1 MSTPLASERDRAIL
15 RSFARRID
23 PSDAG
28 AHNNLGVLYFNKG
41 LHEEAVSA
49 FMRALEL
56 DPKMQVAQRN
66 LEIAYFQTG
75 FYERRLTDLRERLR
89 AHADDRDARWELARA
104 HAAVGDTREAIA
116 EFTALLEHHP
126 QDLATMVQLA
136 LAEKAAGDLGSAQQW
151 LDRAHALDPRSSLLH
166 FYTGE
171 VLYNRGL
178 NDEARAAL
186 GRAIELA
193 PDYADAHFLLGFVL
207 GDMGLHE
214 EARLARARA
223 IELNPSLSRAQTNLS
238 LDRYNAAKFGELAP
252 GREERRAQAMEVAA
266 EGQLAHYSLG
276 LAFRQKG
283 YYAEALREYQAGL
296 DRGEDRALVLQAM
309 AEVHL
314 LTGASRAALEL
325 YDEVLGL
332 EAGSPKLWNERGVAL
347 HQEGQFREAGASYEQ
362 ALRLDEGYAI
372 AHNNLGVALWHGG
385 TPDEALE
392 AFRAALAARP
402 GFTKAW
408 LNLALLL
415 FRTGRLPLS
424 LEAYRR
430 ALESD
435 GEHPVAWNGIG
446 LVQAEL
452 RRFEDARN
460 AFGRAIQA
468 RPDFAEAHY
477 NLSFTLSNLGDY
489 QGALRETKRALE
501 LDSYYVAQRFELAI
515 DVQYEDADIAVLP
528 DLEGA
533 TRSPDTVEAF
543 DFDPDVLAAVFTDF
557 VAAPDEP
564 LQIEPPPGA
573 GPFELAADYLSKG
586 LYDSAAA
593 ETSRAMA
600 RGADRAEGLGLLG
613 DTFAARGLYG
623 EALDRYAEARR
634 CGAGR
639 GALFGLVRCLAMVGR
654 AGEAHPHAEELLA
667 IDGERIESLLLV
679 SRVRMECGEHDGARA
694 LLHRARAAAPKRA
707 DVLKQ
712 LGDLAREAGDA
723 SGAIDAYR
731 DAVALDGDFA
741 LARFELARLLAA
753 ANEPEAAEAQLLAA
767 LEAVPTYVDA
777 ALELSRVRRRFRRGR
792 EALDPLIELL
802 CRDPYNLEALM
813 ELGETLLDLDRLD
826 DAAVAFDRVLRF
838 DPRNAAALFHEGLV
852 HARRND
858 YRKAISLWRQ
868 TAEAAPGS
876 SLASRARDEART
888 AVQLGRIFGF
898 TAETAHAH

>member
-1 MSTPLASERDRAIL
+1 VSTPLASERDRAIL

-28 AHNNLGVLYFNKG
+28 AHNNLGVLYYNKG
-41 LHEEAVSA
+41 LHEESVAA

-75 FYERRLTDLRERLR
+75 FYERRLGDLRERLR

-116 EFTALLEHHP
+116 EFTTLLEHHP
-126 QDLATMVQLA
+126 RDLAAMVQVA
-136 LAEKAAGDLGSAQQW
+136 LAEKAAGDLVRAQQW
-151 LDRAHALDPRSSLLH
+151 LERAHALDPRSSLLH

-193 PDYADAHFLLGFVL
+193 PDYADAHYLLGFVL

-214 EARLARARA
+214 EARIARARA

-238 LDRYNAAKFGELAP
+238 LDRYNAAKFGEMVP
-252 GREERRAQAMEVAA
+252 EREERRAQAMEVAA

-296 DRGEDRALVLQAM
+296 ERGEDRALVLQAM

-314 LTGASRAALEL
+314 LTGAARAALEL
-325 YDEVLGL
+325 YDEVLAL
-332 EAGSPKLWNERGVAL
+332 QTESPKLWNERGVAL
-347 HQEGQFREAGASYEQ
+347 HQEGRFREAGESYAR
-362 ALRLDEGYAI
+362 ALRLDPQYAI
-372 AHNNLGVALWHGG
+372 AHNNLGVALSHAGA
-385 TPDEALE
+385 PDEALD

-430 ALESD
+430 ALEFD
-435 GEHPVAWNGIG
+435 EEHPVAWNGVG
-446 LVQAEL
+446 LVHAEL
-452 RRFEDARN
+452 RRFEEARN
-460 AFGRAIQA
+460 AFGRAIQT

-501 LDSYYVAQRFELAI
+501 LDSFYVAQRFELAI

-528 DLEGA
+528 DLDGEQ
-533 TRSPDTVEAF
+533 RSPETVEAF
-543 DFDPDVLAAVFTDF
+543 EFDPDVLSAVFTDF
-557 VAAPDEP
+557 ARAPDEP
-564 LQIEPPPGA
+564 RIEAPPGA
-573 GPFELAADYLSKG
+573 GPYELAADYLSKG
-586 LYDSAAA
+586 LFDSAAA
-593 ETSRAMA
+593 EVSRAMA
-600 RGADRAEGLGLLG
+600 RGADRALGLALLG

-639 GALFGLVRCLAMVGR
+639 EALFGLVRSLAMIGR

-667 IDGERIESLLLV
+667 VDGGRIESLLLV
-679 SRVRMECGEHDGARA
+679 ARVRMECGEHEGARA
-694 LLHRARAAAPKRA
+694 LLQQAHAAAPSRA

-712 LGDLAREAGDA
+712 LGDLAREAGDPA
-723 SGAIDAYR
+723 GAITAYR
-731 DAVALDGDFA
+731 DAVALDGDLA

-753 ANEPEAAEAQLLAA
+753 QGDAPEAEAQLLGA

-777 ALELSRVRRRFRRGR
+777 ALELARVRRRFRAGR
-792 EALDPLIELL
+792 EALDPLVELL

-813 ELGETLLDLDRLD
+813 VLGETLLELGRLD
-826 DAAVAFDRVLRF
+826 DATVAFDRVLRF
-838 DPRNAAALFHEGLV
+838 EPRHAAALFHQGLV
-852 HARRND
+852 HARRHD
-858 YRKAISLWRQ
+858 FRAAISRWRQ

-876 SLASRARDEART
+876 ELAERAREEART
-888 AVQLGRIFGF
+888 AVQLGRLFGF
-898 TAETAHAH
+898 TTETAHAH